1 MPAQGQCGEEE
12 KSPWHGLATP
22 VPQHPRVRAPSES
35 SVPLSAA
42 SQPARPG
49 DEPVSFTMRRGGWR
63 KRASNDDG
71 WGIWGGYMSAKVQKL
86 EDQFQSDAAIQHQ
99 KDGISSNIFSGV
111 AIYVNGFTDPS
122 ADELRRLIM
131 LHGGQYHVYYS
142 RAKTTHI
149 IATNLPNA
157 KIKELKGEKVVR
169 PEWIIESIK
178 AGHLLSYIPY
188 QLYTKQSSVQKGL
201 NFSTI
206 CKPED
211 PMPGPSNIAKELNN
225 RVNCV
230 IKKYETENETKAN
243 GISSWNEEEKEES
256 EDLGFME
263 LEQVFPGRKQNG
275 IQHHRDSTAIF
286 NGHAHNSTSALQTQ
300 DCVMPYGNRVAS
312 RLSPG
317 SVPEKGKTEKGIIDF
332 RDCTMQQLQ
341 ESNKN
346 TDLLKNP
353 HRTTSNSFSSS
364 SLHSNTKIN
373 GAHHSTVQGPLSTK
387 STSSVPTHSK
397 ATPSSLSKPLDCSF
411 ISDFYSRSRLHHIST
426 WKCELTE
433 FVNTL
438 QRKNNGVFPGREKLK
453 KLKVGRSALMI
464 ADTGNVSVLSSSKHQ
479 RCIMHM
485 DMDCF
490 FVSVGIRNRPDLKG
504 KPVAVTSN
512 RGAGRAPLRPGA
524 NPQMEWQYYQNKILN
539 GKAAENRVPD
549 KLDSSIGE
557 NPDSAQMNGADLD
570 ISGLSMAEIA
580 SCSYEARQVGI
591 KNGMFF
597 GQAKQLCPS
606 LQAVPYDFHAYKEVT
621 QTVYETLASYTH
633 NIEAVSC
640 DEALVD
646 ITEILAETRLT
657 PDEFASAIRTEI
669 KDQTKCAASVGMGS
683 NILLARMAT
692 RKAKPDGQY
701 HLKPEEVDDFIR
713 GQLVSNLPGVGRS
726 MESKLAS
733 LGIKTCG
740 DLQYLTMS
748 KLQKEFGP
756 KTGQMLYR
764 FCRGLDDRPVRT
776 EKERKSVSAEINYG
790 IRFTQPKEAEAFLL
804 SLSEEIQ
811 HRLEAAGMKG
821 KRLTL
826 KIMVRKAGAP
836 VEPAKFGGH
845 GICDNIARTVTL
857 DHATDSAKVIG
868 KETLNMF
875 HTMKLNISDMRGV
888 GIQVHQLVPINKTT
902 SAVSS
907 RSSVPSGHLPG
918 GSHSVIDLLHV
929 QKTKKSSEEEHK
941 EVFVAAMD
949 LEISSASRTCTFL
962 PSLTTHLTSGLNPIT
977 SKAESAVK
985 WNGLHTPISVKSRLN
1000 LSIEVPS
1007 PSQLDQSVLEALP
1020 SDLREQVEQMYAI
1033 QQGETYG
1040 DSKKEPMNGCNNEFL
1055 PQPVGTVLLQIPD
1068 LQEPNGDAGI
1078 NVIALP
1084 AFSQVDPEVFAAL
1097 PPELQEELKDA
1108 YDQRQKQ
1115 SENIIYQQPISTFV
1129 SKNPLLQLKQATVK
1143 TKKKNRKK
1151 NQISPV
1157 KKIQSPLKNKL
1168 LDSPAKNMVA
1178 SSRSP
1183 QKLIDGF
1190 LNQEGTATGKSQVEP
1205 VPSTSNTS
1213 GPSALQTAQSGSITS
1228 RVPNL
1233 AGAVEFSDVKTLLKE
1248 WITTISDPMEEDILQ
1263 VVKYCTDLIE
1273 EKDLEKLDLVIKYMK
1288 RLMQQSVESVWNM
1301 AFDFILDNVQVVLQQ
1316 TYGST
1321 LKVI

>member
-1 MPAQGQCGEEE
+1 
-12 KSPWHGLATP
+12 
-22 VPQHPRVRAPSES
+22 
-35 SVPLSAA
+35 
-42 SQPARPG
+42 
-49 DEPVSFTMRRGGWR
+49 MRRGGWR
-63 KRASNDDG
+63 KRAADGDG
-71 WGIWGGYMSAKVQKL
+71 WGIWGGYMSAKVKKL
-86 EDQFQSDAAIQHQ
+86 EDQFRSDSAIQHQ
-99 KDGISSNIFSGV
+99 KDGNSSSIFSGV

-122 ADELRRLIM
+122 ADELRRLMM

-142 RAKTTHI
+142 RSKTTHI

-169 PEWIIESIK
+169 PEWIMESIK
-178 AGHLLSYIPY
+178 AGRLLSHIPY

-201 NFSTI
+201 NFNSI

-211 PMPGPSNIAKELNN
+211 AMPGPSNIAKDLN
-225 RVNCV
+225 RVNH
-230 IKKYETENETKAN
+230 IKKSEMENEITSN
-243 GISSWNEEEKEES
+243 GISSWNEEEEEES
-256 EDLGFME
+256 GDFGFTE
-263 LEQVFPGRKQNG
+263 LEQILPGQKQNG
-275 IQHHRDSTAIF
+275 IQSHKDSTAIF
-286 NGHAHNSTSALQTQ
+286 NGHTHTSTSALKTQ
-300 DCVMPYGNRVAS
+300 DCLVPSGNGVAS
-312 RLSPG
+312 RFSPG
-317 SVPEKGKTEKGIIDF
+317 PVQEEGKTEKGMVDF
-332 RDCTMQQLQ
+332 RDCTTQQLKQ
-341 ESNKN
+341 SNKN
-346 TDLLKNP
+346 TDFLWNP
-353 HRTTSNSFSSS
+353 HRTMSNCSSSS
-364 SLHSNTKIN
+364 SLHSTAKIN
-373 GAHHSTVQGPLSTK
+373 GAHHSTVQGPSSTK
-387 STSSVPTHSK
+387 STSVPTPSK
-397 ATPSSLSKPLDCSF
+397 ATSLPVSKPSDCSF

-433 FVNTL
+433 FVNSL
-438 QRKNNGVFPGREKLK
+438 QRKNSGVFPGREKLK
-453 KLKVGRSALMI
+453 KWKTGRSALKT
-464 ADTGNVSVLSSSKHQ
+464 DT
-479 RCIMHM
+479 
-485 DMDCF
+485 
-490 FVSVGIRNRPDLKG
+490 G

-512 RGAGRAPLRPGA
+512 RGAGKAPLRPGA
-524 NPQMEWQYYQNKILN
+524 NPQLEQQYYQNKLLN
-539 GKAAENRVPD
+539 GKAESRVPD
-549 KLDSSIGE
+549 KLDSSVWE
-557 NPDSAQMNGADLD
+557 HPDSTHVNGADFNLTV
-570 ISGLSMAEIA
+570 LSMAEIA

-597 GQAKQLCPS
+597 GQAKKLCPN
-606 LQAVPYDFHAYKEVT
+606 LQAVSYDFDAYKEVAR
-621 QTVYETLASYTH
+621 TVYEILASYTH

-646 ITEILAETRLT
+646 ITEILTETRLT
-657 PDEFASAIRTEI
+657 PDELANAIRTEI
-669 KDQTKCAASVGMGS
+669 KAQTKCTASVGMGS

-713 GQLVSNLPGVGRS
+713 GQLVTSLPGVGRT

-740 DLQYLTMS
+740 DLQCASMS

-811 HRLEAAGMKG
+811 RRLEAAGMKG

-836 VEPAKFGGH
+836 VEPAKYGGH

-888 GIQVHQLVPINKTT
+888 GIQVQQLVPISKTT
-902 SAVSS
+902 SAHSAVQ
-907 RSSVPSGHLPG
+907 SGRLPG
-918 GSHSVIDLLHV
+918 GSHSVIDLFHV
-929 QKTKKSSEEEHK
+929 QKTKKCSEEEHK

-949 LEISSASRTCTFL
+949 LEISSDSRTCTFL
-962 PSLTTHLTSGLNPIT
+962 PSRGAHLTPGLNCNVNNT
-977 SKAESAVK
+977 EAAVK
-985 WNGLHTPISVKSRLN
+985 WNGVHSPISVKSRLN

-1007 PSQLDQSVLEALP
+1007 ASQLDKSVLEALP
-1020 SDLREQVEQMYAI
+1020 PDLREQVEQIYTI
-1033 QQGETYG
+1033 QQGENCG
-1040 DSKKEPMNGCNNEFL
+1040 ESKKEPINGCNTAL
-1055 PQPVGTVLLQIPD
+1055 LSQPVGTVLLQIPE
-1068 LQEPNGDAGI
+1068 LQEPNTNTGI

-1097 PPELQEELKDA
+1097 PAELQAELKDA

-1115 SENIIYQQPISTFV
+1115 SEQQPANAFV
-1129 SKNPLLQLKQATVK
+1129 SKNPLLHLKNATVK
-1143 TKKKNRKK
+1143 NKKKIRKK
-1151 NQISPV
+1151 NPVSPV

-1168 LDSPAKNMVA
+1168 VGSPAKNMPA
-1178 SSRSP
+1178 TSGSP

-1190 LNQEGTATGKSQVEP
+1190 LKQEGTAAQPEA
-1205 VPSTSNTS
+1205 VPSTSDSS
-1213 GPSALQTAQSGSITS
+1213 GPSALQLEQPGSF
-1228 RVPNL
+1228 RPQAPNL
-1233 AGAVEFSDVKTLLKE
+1233 AGAVEFNDVKTLLKE

-1273 EKDLEKLDLVIKYMK
+1273 EKDLEKLDLVVKYMK
-1288 RLMQQSVESVWNM
+1288 RLMQSSVESVWNM